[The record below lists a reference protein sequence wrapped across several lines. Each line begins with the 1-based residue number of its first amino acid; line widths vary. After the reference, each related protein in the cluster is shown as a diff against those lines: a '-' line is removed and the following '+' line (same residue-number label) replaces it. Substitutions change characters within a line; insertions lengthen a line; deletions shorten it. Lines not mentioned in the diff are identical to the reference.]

1 MKILNILKNNAM
13 EVAFILPLL
22 IFIGYINIY
31 PIIQGIILSFTL
43 VGKFSLYNYNAL
55 QTQYTPN
62 LSSVTFNTLIYVP
75 LALAIEFSLALLT
88 SLLLNKNFQG
98 RSVFRAII
106 ILPYGIA
113 TVVSAIAFTF
123 IFAPEGWY
131 ANEFMMKL
139 GFLHASINWTSGTL
153 GFFVIAIADSWKTFP
168 LIMLILLG
176 GLQSIPDSLY
186 EAAAID
192 GATQMQQFR
201 HITLPHLYPFI
212 LIALIIR
219 SVSEFNILALPLI
232 LVGNKIQFLGTF
244 SYNLYETFSLGSA
257 ELSAAAA
264 SVLLAIIFV
273 FVVVYILI
281 SNKFSG
287 DNNE

>member
-1 MKILNILKNNAM
+1 
-13 EVAFILPLL
+13 
-22 IFIGYINIY
+22 
-31 PIIQGIILSFTL
+31 
-43 VGKFSLYNYNAL
+43 
-55 QTQYTPN
+55 
-62 LSSVTFNTLIYVP
+62 
-75 LALAIEFSLALLT
+75 
-88 SLLLNKNFQG
+88 
-98 RSVFRAII
+98 
-106 ILPYGIA
+106 
-113 TVVSAIAFTF
+113 
-123 IFAPEGWY
+123 
-131 ANEFMMKL
+131 
-139 GFLHASINWTSGTL
+139 
-153 GFFVIAIADSWKTFP
+153 
-168 LIMLILLG
+168 
-176 GLQSIPDSLY
+176 
-186 EAAAID
+186 
-192 GATQMQQFR
+192 MQQFR

-273 FVVVYILI
+273 FVAVYILI